1 MPTKLGRPP
10 KKPIS
15 TRISSA
21 INIAQSEIDDILPF
35 EEQEPLVE
43 VITGTEQQPTPKITK
58 DATDDY
64 DFARGNLHNLLMKGN
79 DVLNGIVDL
88 AQESDHPRTYEVA
101 GILLKVLIEGTGEL
115 MGLQKDIRA
124 VQKDI
129 VPTSQLPS
137 ELPDGQNPQVYEGTT
152 MQMLEIVEELKRR
165 KLEKNKAKEQG
176 N

>member
-1 MPTKLGRPP
+1 
-10 KKPIS
+10 
-15 TRISSA
+15 
-21 INIAQSEIDDILPF
+21 
-35 EEQEPLVE
+35 
-43 VITGTEQQPTPKITK
+43 
-58 DATDDY
+58 
-64 DFARGNLHNLLMKGN
+64 
-79 DVLNGIVDL
+79 
-88 AQESDHPRTYEVA
+88 
-101 GILLKVLIEGTGEL
+101 

-129 VPTSQLPS
+129 VPPSQLPS